1 MPYPR
6 RTESADA
13 RAALM
18 AMLPS
23 QFPLEPATI
32 SRIRTRY
39 LQAERPSPYR
49 VPTSLSA
56 SSKSKQSEPK
66 FKRNS
71 PPGKCRAARL
81 ESSLGLGWGA
91 FLKDETLRTL
101 DGTVVRAAQTRTP
114 VIALPPP
121 CAGDSMRDCC
131 FTERDADR
139 SVLCSSN
146 NSSSGGVRG
155 GEDSEMPSCGAFANF
170 DCELYTPFDDLE
182 MPAAPLWVHDPLYL
196 GGRDDVKAAD
206 EMFMM
211 FIQLDETCMEVD

>member
-1 MPYPR
+1 
-6 RTESADA
+6 
-13 RAALM
+13 M

-23 QFPLEPATI
+23 QFPLELDNIIP
-32 SRIRTRY
+32 RIRPRY
-39 LQAERPSPYR
+39 LQAERPSPYYR

-56 SSKSKQSEPK
+56 SSKSKKSEPK
-66 FKRNS
+66 SKRNS

-114 VIALPPP
+114 VFALPPP
-121 CAGDSMRDCC
+121 CTGDSIRDCC

-139 SVLCSSN
+139 SVLCPSN
-146 NSSSGGVRG
+146 NSSSDGVRG
-155 GEDSEMPSCGAFANF
+155 GEDCEMSSCGAFANF

-182 MPAAPLWVHDPLYL
+182 MPAAPHWVHDPLYL